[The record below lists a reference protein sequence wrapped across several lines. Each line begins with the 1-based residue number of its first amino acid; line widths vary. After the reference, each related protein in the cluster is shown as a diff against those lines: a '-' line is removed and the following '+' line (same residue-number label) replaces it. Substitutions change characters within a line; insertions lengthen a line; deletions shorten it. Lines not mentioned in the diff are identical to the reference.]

1 MEGGN
6 PHATRAA
13 TDKALQTLAHFS
25 SGLIGKRDGH
35 NLPRGNVQIFHQ
47 MGNAMGKY
55 AGFTGTGTRQNQQRA
70 FRAQHRFALRAIQG
84 IKIDGHAIRPN
95 TTNRTG
101 FKACAALTLYFG
113 LLFYRAKR
121 QCPTLSAVS
130 LRFVRMGLT
139 PAMGANNR
147 RHDITHY
154 EN

>member
-13 TDKALQTLAHFS
+13 TDKALQTLTHFS

-101 FKACAALTLYFG
+101 FKACAALTFYFG